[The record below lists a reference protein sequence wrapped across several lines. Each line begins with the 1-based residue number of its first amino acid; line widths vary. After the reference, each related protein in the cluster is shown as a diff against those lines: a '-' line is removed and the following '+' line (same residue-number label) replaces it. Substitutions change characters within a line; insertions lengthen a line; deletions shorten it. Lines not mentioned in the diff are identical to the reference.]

1 MNNLKLLRKEMHIT
15 QAQLAEIFHTNQVM
29 IALYETGKREPNSE
43 RLKEMASFF
52 HTTVD
57 YLTDVNDVTY
67 VPILGTAAAG
77 EGHYAEEHIEGWEL
91 CQVPPD
97 MIGRYYFLNVKGD
110 SMYPH
115 IQDGDLVLC
124 EKGDYFPTKGSVYV
138 VMIGDTATLK
148 MAEVQKNGM
157 LLTAYN
163 TDVYSPHY
171 FTAEEC
177 VNEPVRII
185 GRVKEV
191 KRRM

>member
-1 MNNLKLLRKEMHIT
+1 M
-15 QAQLAEIFHTNQVM
+15 
-29 IALYETGKREPNSE
+29 
-43 RLKEMASFF
+43 
-52 HTTVD
+52 
-57 YLTDVNDVTY
+57 
-67 VPILGTAAAG
+67 
-77 EGHYAEEHIEGWEL
+77 
-91 CQVPPD
+91 CQIPPD

-115 IQDGDLVLC
+115 IQDKDLVLC
-124 EKGDYFPTKGSVYV
+124 ETGDYFPTKGNVYV

-163 TDVYSPHY
+163 TAVYSPHY
-171 FTAEEC
+171 FTAKEC
-177 VNEPVRII
+177 VDEPVRII